1 MKFLFSLDRCRHTCV
16 SSVCRDTS
24 CHPHRQASQSAGFV
38 RGQTHRFQVWG
49 ARTVLARWVRTLFSA
64 EFNPLDAIDGV
75 CYLLP
80 TSRNKDNSRN
90 LTLQIKEPYLNET
103 QGTKMWLIKSY
114 AVRLFRPGGR
124 DSLYGAGWQGLKVSG
139 SFPLPLSLPGREK
152 RNCWLIWTV
161 SPSKIRLVWCLFFF
175 FFWKEKQYRLQIFL
189 IKSCNQLRKLTW
201 WKLNAV

>member
-1 MKFLFSLDRCRHTCV
+1 MKFLFFLDRCRHTCV

-90 LTLQIKEPYLNET
+90 LTHQIKEPYLNET

-114 AVRLFRPGGR
+114 AVDYSDLEGEIPFMGLVDR
-124 DSLYGAGWQGLKVSG
+124 DSKSLGL
-139 SFPLPLSLPGREK
+139 FPCLCLCQEEK
-152 RNCWLIWTV
+152 
-161 SPSKIRLVWCLFFF
+161 
-175 FFWKEKQYRLQIFL
+175 KEI
-189 IKSCNQLRKLTW
+189 
-201 WKLNAV
+201 AD